1 MNIKLLK
8 ALIVNIKNS
17 FKCPKCNKKISDS
30 ELHLLKFG
38 QKTALF
44 QNSCKKCKK
53 KVKFEIQVLQRKARP
68 IGPKVTSD
76 DVLDVKNFLD
86 NFEGDLRD
94 IFKKK

>member
-8 ALIVNIKNS
+8 ALIVNIKNN

-30 ELHLLKFG
+30 ELSLLKFG
-38 QKTALF
+38 SKTAHF
-44 QNSCKKCKK
+44 KNSCKKCKK
-53 KVKFEIQVLQRKARP
+53 KVKFEIQILERKAQSL
-68 IGPKVTSD
+68 GPKVTAD

-94 IFKKK
+94 LFKKK